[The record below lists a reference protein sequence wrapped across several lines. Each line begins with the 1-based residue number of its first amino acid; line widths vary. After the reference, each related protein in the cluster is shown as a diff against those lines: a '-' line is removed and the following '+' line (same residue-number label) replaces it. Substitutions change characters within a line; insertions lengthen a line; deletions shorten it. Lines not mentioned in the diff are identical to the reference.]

1 MTWRRLLI
9 LDLVLLAAL
18 VYGVVR
24 VRQSWMNFESS
35 HRVESVAP
43 EKEPARTLPSLATLS
58 GTVEDWTEVSTK
70 DPFSFD
76 RNDVPIVA
84 PKAPQPT
91 QPKPI
96 LFGTMS
102 IGNEWIAMLA
112 PALGANR
119 PSQSVK
125 VGQSVG
131 EWQVVEIRDKSV
143 VVSGENGVRQTID
156 IGDATAQGR
165 TYEKTGSTGSAAP
178 AVTVVT
184 PTPSASAPVASPT
197 VSATPVSPVPTATP
211 ASTEPAKPKIL
222 ITPFGPIIKS
232 DPQ

>member
-9 LDLVLLAAL
+9 LDLVLMAAL
-18 VYGVVR
+18 VYGIVQ
-24 VRQSWMNFESS
+24 VRQSWTNFESS
-35 HRVESVAP
+35 HRVEAVAP
-43 EKEPARTLPSLATLS
+43 EKEPARTLPSVATLS

-84 PKAPQPT
+84 PKAPAAT

-156 IGDATAQGR
+156 IAEAAAQGR
-165 TYEKTGSTGSAAP
+165 TYERTVNAGSPAPPVTFVAPTPSTPVPAAP
-178 AVTVVT
+178 A
-184 PTPSASAPVASPT
+184 SAPA
-197 VSATPVSPVPTATP
+197 VSPIQTAAP
-211 ASTEPAKPKIL
+211 AAAEQPKPRIL
-222 ITPFGPIIKS
+222 NTPFGPVIRT

>member
-1 MTWRRLLI
+1 MNWRRLLV
-9 LDLVLLAAL
+9 LDLVFGAAL
-18 VYGVVR
+18 VYGGGR
-24 VRQSWMNFESS
+24 VRQSWINFESA
-35 HRVESVAP
+35 HHVESITA
-43 EKEPARTLPSLATLS
+43 EKEPARTLPAIAALT
-58 GTVEDWTEVSTK
+58 GTVEDWTEISTK

-84 PKAPQPT
+84 PKAPAPT

-96 LFGTMS
+96 LFGTMA

-112 PALGANR
+112 PAVGANR
-119 PSQSVK
+119 SQSVK

-156 IGDATAQGR
+156 IAEAAAQGR
-165 TYEKTGSTGSAAP
+165 TYERTGNNGGFSP

-184 PTPSASAPVASPT
+184 PSTPSPAPVAP
-197 VSATPVSPVPTATP
+197 VSAVP
-211 ASTEPAKPKIL
+211 ASPIPAGAPSPAEQPKPKIL
-222 ITPFGPIIKS
+222 NTPFGPVIRTE
-232 DPQ
+232 PQ

>member
-1 MTWRRLLI
+1 MTWRRLLL
-9 LDLVLLAAL
+9 LDVALVAAL
-18 VYGVVR
+18 IYGFVR
-24 VRQSWMNFESS
+24 VRQSWVNFESN
-35 HRVESVAP
+35 HRVDAVRA
-43 EKEPARTLPSLATLS
+43 EKEPARNLPAIASFN
-58 GTVEDWTEVSTK
+58 GTIEDWTEISTK

-84 PKAPQPT
+84 PKLPSPT

-102 IGNEWIAMLA
+102 IGNDWIAMLA
-112 PALGANR
+112 PAQGGNR
-119 PSQSVK
+119 VSQSVK

-156 IGDATAQGR
+156 IAEATAQGR
-165 TYEKTGSTGSAAP
+165 TYERTGSAAP
-178 AVTVVT
+178 SAPPVTVVT
-184 PTPSASAPVASPT
+184 PTASAPQTAPVNGPPGSPNP
-197 VSATPVSPVPTATP
+197 AATP
-211 ASTEPAKPKIL
+211 ASAEQPKPRIL
-222 ITPFGPIIKS
+222 ITPFGPIIRT

>member
-1 MTWRRLLI
+1 MTWRRLLL
-9 LDLVLLAAL
+9 LDLVLIAAL

-24 VRQSWMNFESS
+24 VRQSWMNFEST
-35 HRVESVAP
+35 HRVESVAA
-43 EKEPARTLPSLATLS
+43 EKEPARTLPSIAALNGS
-58 GTVEDWTEVSTK
+58 VEDWTEVSTK

-84 PKAPQPT
+84 PKAPAPT

-112 PALGANR
+112 PALGVNR
-119 PSQSVK
+119 SSQSVK

-131 EWQVVEIRDKSV
+131 EWEVVEIRDKSV
-143 VVSGENGVRQTID
+143 VISGENGVRQTID
-156 IGDATAQGR
+156 IADATAQGR
-165 TYEKTGSTGSAAP
+165 TYERTGNAGSPAP
-178 AVTVVT
+178 PVTVVA
-184 PTPSASAPVASPT
+184 PTPSAPVLTAPANAP
-197 VSATPVSPVPTATP
+197 PVSPIQTAAP
-211 ASTEPAKPKIL
+211 APAEQPKPRIL
-222 ITPFGPIIKS
+222 NTPFGPIIRT

>member
-9 LDLVLLAAL
+9 LDLIFATAL

-24 VRQSWMNFESS
+24 VRQSWINFEST
-35 HRVESVAP
+35 HRVASITA
-43 EKEPARTLPSLATLS
+43 EKEPARTIPGMAALGGP
-58 GTVEDWTEVSTK
+58 VEDWTEVSTK
-70 DPFSFD
+70 NPFSFD

-84 PKAPQPT
+84 PKAPGPT

-96 LFGTMS
+96 LFGTMA

-131 EWQVVEIRDKSV
+131 DWQVVEIREKSV
-143 VVSGENGVRQTID
+143 VVSGDNGVRQTID
-156 IGDATAQGR
+156 IAEAAAQGR
-165 TYEKTGSTGSAAP
+165 TYDRTGNAGGSAP
-178 AVTVVT
+178 PVTVVT
-184 PTPSASAPVASPT
+184 PTTSGSAPVTP
-197 VSATPVSPVPTATP
+197 VSAVPVSPVPTGPSGP
-211 ASTEPAKPKIL
+211 AEQPKPKIL
-222 ITPFGPIIKS
+222 NTPFGPVIRTE
-232 DPQ
+232 PQ